1 MLRKSI
7 FLYILCVCSSPL
19 LAQRNIGVGVNA
31 GTNGL
36 GIQLGYKLSENFFIK
51 SSYSNIALNID
62 DIDLSTDQVR
72 QKANFSY
79 LLQNGDLILDIHPF
93 KNWFKIC
100 AGGSYNFQQRTLV
113 GLSLQDT
120 VYAGEDGDDPD
131 DLGDFILYPD
141 DLGFVNIDFL
151 WNNINPYVGLG
162 FGRAV
167 PKKRVGFSVDFG
179 VNYIGKITIEAEDS
193 GMLVYD
199 DYQSRSLEE
208 SLDTYRWLPR
218 LQFALSVSL

>member
-1 MLRKSI
+1 MKIDPTTLDIQTLAPLFAAFEESGARL
-7 FLYILCVCSSPL
+7 LYVGGCI
-19 LAQRNIGVGVNA
+19 RNAVRGVA
-31 GTNGL
+31 AT
-36 GIQLGYKLSENFFIK
+36 
-51 SSYSNIALNID
+51 

-72 QKANFSY
+72 QKANFNY
-79 LLQNGDLILDIHPF
+79 LLENGDLFLDIHPF

-100 AGGSYNFQQRTLV
+100 VGGSYNFQHRTLV

-162 FGRAV
+162 FSRAV

>member
-7 FLYILCVCSSPL
+7 LLYILCVCSSSL
-19 LAQRNIGVGVNA
+19 LAQRYVGVGVNA

-36 GIQLGYKLSENFFIK
+36 GIQLGYKLSDNFFIK
-51 SSYSNIALNID
+51 SSYSNINLNVE

-72 QKANFSY
+72 QKANFNY
-79 LLQNGDLILDIHPF
+79 LLENGDLFLDIHPF

-100 AGGSYNFQQRTLV
+100 VGGSYNFQHRTLV

>member
-7 FLYILCVCSSPL
+7 LLYILCVCSSSL
-19 LAQRNIGVGVNA
+19 LAQRYVGVGVNA

-36 GIQLGYKLSENFFIK
+36 GIQLGYKLSDNFFIK

-100 AGGSYNFQQRTLV
+100 VGGS
-113 GLSLQDT
+113 
-120 VYAGEDGDDPD
+120 
-131 DLGDFILYPD
+131 
-141 DLGFVNIDFL
+141 
-151 WNNINPYVGLG
+151 
-162 FGRAV
+162 
-167 PKKRVGFSVDFG
+167 
-179 VNYIGKITIEAEDS
+179 
-193 GMLVYD
+193 
-199 DYQSRSLEE
+199 
-208 SLDTYRWLPR
+208 
-218 LQFALSVSL
+218 

>member
-7 FLYILCVCSSPL
+7 LLYIFCVCSSPL

-36 GIQLGYKLSENFFIK
+36 GIQLGYKLSDNFFIK
-51 SSYSNIALNID
+51 SSYSNINLNVD

-100 AGGSYNFQQRTLV
+100 VGGSYNFQQRTLV

-141 DLGFVNIDFL
+141 DLGSVNIDFL

-179 VNYIGKITIEAEDS
+179 VNYIGKITIESEDS